1 MAPGTSCVND
11 FAICDL
17 HDARTSMRS
26 PFRCDSLRLS
36 GKKSFEVYRP
46 RDRTVSFT
54 LGDEYED
61 VGALN
66 QRPMRAAEAV
76 PQAPLC
82 PSSPRAAN
90 SNQRASAIG

>member
-1 MAPGTSCVND
+1 
-11 FAICDL
+11 
-17 HDARTSMRS
+17 MRS

-54 LGDEYED
+54 LGEEYED

-66 QRPMRAAEAV
+66 QRPI
-76 PQAPLC
+76 Q
-82 PSSPRAAN
+82 
-90 SNQRASAIG
+90 GG